1 MFATI
6 AEKSYDPENC
16 MQIANS
22 ALFTSAL
29 QSIACRAEKTGLRL
43 NLNVVSINVNA
54 LVINAN
60 VLLGI
65 VDDKKS

>member
-22 ALFTSAL
+22 VLFTSAL
-29 QSIACRAEKTGLRL
+29 QSIAEQPKTGLRL
-43 NLNVVSINVNA
+43 NLSINVNA
-54 LVINAN
+54 LVVNAN

>member
-29 QSIACRAEKTGLRL
+29 QSSAEQPKTGLRI

>member
-29 QSIACRAEKTGLRL
+29 QSIAEQPKTGIRL
-43 NLNVVSINVNA
+43 NLSVVSINVNA
-54 LVINAN
+54 LVINVN

-65 VDDKKS
+65 IHDKKS

>member
-22 ALFTSAL
+22 ALFASAL
-29 QSIACRAEKTGLRL
+29 QSIAEQPKTGLRL
-43 NLNVVSINVNA
+43 NLSINVNA
-54 LVINAN
+54 LVVNAN

>member
-22 ALFTSAL
+22 ALFASAL
-29 QSIACRAEKTGLRL
+29 QSIAEQPKTGLRL

-54 LVINAN
+54 LVVNAN
-60 VLLGI
+60 VLLGS

>member
-29 QSIACRAEKTGLRL
+29 QSIAEQPKTGIRL
-43 NLNVVSINVNA
+43 NLSVNA
-54 LVINAN
+54 LVINVN

-65 VDDKKS
+65 VNDKMS

>member
-29 QSIACRAEKTGLRL
+29 QSTAEQTKTGLRL

-65 VDDKKS
+65 VDGKKS

>member
-29 QSIACRAEKTGLRL
+29 QSIAEQPKTGLRL
-43 NLNVVSINVNA
+43 NLSINVNA
-54 LVINAN
+54 LVVNAN

>member
-22 ALFTSAL
+22 ALFASAL
-29 QSIACRAEKTGLRL
+29 QSIAEQTKTGLRL

-65 VDDKKS
+65 VDGKKS

>member
-29 QSIACRAEKTGLRL
+29 QSIAEQKKTGLRL

-54 LVINAN
+54 LVVNVN
-60 VLLGI
+60 VLLGT

>member
-29 QSIACRAEKTGLRL
+29 QSIAKQTKTGLRL

-54 LVINAN
+54 PVINVN

>member
-22 ALFTSAL
+22 ALFASAL
-29 QSIACRAEKTGLRL
+29 QSIAEQPKTGLRL

-65 VDDKKS
+65 VDGKKS

>member
-29 QSIACRAEKTGLRL
+29 QSSAEQPKTGLRL

-54 LVINAN
+54 LVVNALV

>member
-29 QSIACRAEKTGLRL
+29 QSIAEQPKTGIRL
-43 NLNVVSINVNA
+43 NLCVVSINVNA
-54 LVINAN
+54 LV

>member
-29 QSIACRAEKTGLRL
+29 QSSVEQTKTGLRL

>member
-29 QSIACRAEKTGLRL
+29 QSSVEQPKTGLRL

>member
-29 QSIACRAEKTGLRL
+29 QSRAEQPKTGLRL
-43 NLNVVSINVNA
+43 NLSVVSINVNA
-54 LVINAN
+54 LV

-65 VDDKKS
+65 VDDCEYSLS

>member
-29 QSIACRAEKTGLRL
+29 QSIAEQPKTGLRL
-43 NLNVVSINVNA
+43 NLNVVSTNVNA
-54 LVINAN
+54 PV

-65 VDDKKS
+65 VGDCE

>member
-22 ALFTSAL
+22 ALFASAL
-29 QSIACRAEKTGLRL
+29 QSSVEQPKTVLRL

>member
-29 QSIACRAEKTGLRL
+29 QSIAEQPKTGLRL
-43 NLNVVSINVNA
+43 NLSVVSINVNA
-54 LVINAN
+54 LV

>member
-22 ALFTSAL
+22 ALFASAL
-29 QSIACRAEKTGLRL
+29 QSIAEQTKTGLRL

>member
-29 QSIACRAEKTGLRL
+29 QSIAEQPKTGLRL
-43 NLNVVSINVNA
+43 NLSVVSINVNA
-54 LVINAN
+54 LV

-65 VDDKKS
+65 VDDCE

>member
-29 QSIACRAEKTGLRL
+29 QSLVEQPKTGLRL
-43 NLNVVSINVNA
+43 NLSVVSINVNA
-54 LVINAN
+54 LV

-65 VDDKKS
+65 VDDKKY

>member
-29 QSIACRAEKTGLRL
+29 QSRAEQPKTGLRL

>member
-6 AEKSYDPENC
+6 AAKSYDPENC

-29 QSIACRAEKTGLRL
+29 QSIVEQPRTGLRL
-43 NLNVVSINVNA
+43 NLSVVSINVNA
-54 LVINAN
+54 LVVNTK

-65 VDDKKS
+65 VNDKMS